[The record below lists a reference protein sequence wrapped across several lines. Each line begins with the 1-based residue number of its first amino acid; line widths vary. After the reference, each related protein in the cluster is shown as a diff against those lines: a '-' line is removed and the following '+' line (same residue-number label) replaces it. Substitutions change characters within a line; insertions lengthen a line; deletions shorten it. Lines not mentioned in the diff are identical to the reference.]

1 MSYRNPF
8 VTSLL
13 YRTTAEER
21 AAITEALEQQFGVPI
36 HVHNGY
42 VCGVHSRAH
51 PGALM
56 MEELEQLAG
65 ILRTAG
71 VHTSFHIAFAGE
83 QPEDRLVWFYDP
95 SVTIR

>member
-21 AAITEALEQQFGVPI
+21 DAIATALEQQFGAPI

-51 PGALM
+51 PGALV
-56 MEELEQLAG
+56 MEELEQLG
-65 ILRTAG
+65 DILRAAH
-71 VHTSFHIAFAGE
+71 VHTSFSIAFAGE